1 MVVES
6 LGRIKYEA
14 LSGERDRVQ
23 SRISAITVAPKKSD
37 NLFYFRSKS
46 TDASSGSFFLT
57 VI

>member
-37 NLFYFRSKS
+37 NYFIFVLNQQTLLLVPFS
-46 TDASSGSFFLT
+46 
-57 VI
+57 